1 MKRPNLL
8 VAFLVSLFLSA
19 CGGGGGATAVGGPD
33 VTGITPASAIST
45 VSAN

>member
-1 MKRPNLL
+1 MKRLHL
-8 VAFLVSLFLSA
+8 FFIFLFSLFLSA
-19 CGGGGGATAVGGPD
+19 CGGGGGGATLGGPD